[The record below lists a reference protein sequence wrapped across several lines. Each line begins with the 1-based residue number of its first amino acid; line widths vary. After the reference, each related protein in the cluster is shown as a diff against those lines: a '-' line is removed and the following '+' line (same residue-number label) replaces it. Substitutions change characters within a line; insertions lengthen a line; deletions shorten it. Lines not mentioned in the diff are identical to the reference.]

1 MTDPSDFFKDHPA
14 AADFETFMQHL
25 NNPKPMNSP
34 KPMKKETEVT
44 YAWRYGYLR
53 GIVQEAMYL
62 NNRQEMKDKL
72 MSAIEYLEKR

>member
-1 MTDPSDFFKDHPA
+1 MTDPFDYFKDHPA

-25 NNPKPMNSP
+25 NNPKPV
-34 KPMKKETEVT
+34 KKQTEVT

>member
-1 MTDPSDFFKDHPA
+1 MTDPFDYFKDHPA

-25 NNPKPMNSP
+25 NSP

-53 GIVQEAMYL
+53 DRVEEVMYL
-62 NNRQEMKDKL
+62 SNRQEIKDKL
-72 MSAIEYLEKR
+72 MKAIEYLEKR

>member
-1 MTDPSDFFKDHPA
+1 MTDPFDYFKDHPA

-25 NNPKPMNSP
+25 NNPKPM
-34 KPMKKETEVT
+34 KKLDAVKKQTEVT